1 MVENSFAIVYTPLCR
16 DTKNSFDINE
26 FGSQID
32 FFKSNYGVI
41 AMERVVSTITP
52 PPPIEFQCD
61 PLESRQSTY
70 SAYKQHFNRLKKD
83 EKCIE
88 YSSTLDSYQFPANS
102 FLLDFNNVR
111 IVYYVLA
118 MLFCLH
124 SLTTTSVY
132 LILQNTI
139 ALKEIL

>member
-52 PPPIEFQCD
+52 PP
-61 PLESRQSTY
+61 
-70 SAYKQHFNRLKKD
+70 H
-83 EKCIE
+83 
-88 YSSTLDSYQFPANS
+88 
-102 FLLDFNNVR
+102 
-111 IVYYVLA
+111 
-118 MLFCLH
+118 
-124 SLTTTSVY
+124 
-132 LILQNTI
+132 
-139 ALKEIL
+139 

>member
-52 PPPIEFQCD
+52 PPP
-61 PLESRQSTY
+61 LS
-70 SAYKQHFNRLKKD
+70 FN
-83 EKCIE
+83 
-88 YSSTLDSYQFPANS
+88 A
-102 FLLDFNNVR
+102 
-111 IVYYVLA
+111 
-118 MLFCLH
+118 
-124 SLTTTSVY
+124 
-132 LILQNTI
+132 IL
-139 ALKEIL
+139 